1 MRVLIAF
8 LYDQEASTINI
19 ALFAEDALERQRDTL
34 FPDHEVR
41 VKLDSGY
48 SKENSLIQGVDI
60 FKIGVWLDKNYAW
73 IVLNNNTRGV
83 TLIWLANPPG
93 TSTNTEENTV

>member
-48 SKENSLIQGVDI
+48 SKENPLI
-60 FKIGVWLDKNYAW
+60 
-73 IVLNNNTRGV
+73 
-83 TLIWLANPPG
+83 
-93 TSTNTEENTV
+93 